1 MKLYQYHN
9 RCNCSGMRIR
19 QRREE
24 LGLSQEQLAAKLQLY
39 GLELGQKAISRMETG
54 LRVIPDYE
62 LLWLARAL
70 ETTCGWL
77 LGEKEEN

>member
-1 MKLYQYHN
+1 MKLHQYHG

-54 LRVIPDYE
+54 LRVIADYE

-70 ETTCGWL
+70 ETTCSWL
-77 LGEKEEN
+77 LGEEEI

>member
-1 MKLYQYHN
+1 MKLYQYQG

-39 GLELGQKAISRMETG
+39 GLELGQKAISRMEIG
-54 LRVIPDYE
+54 LRVIADYE

-70 ETTCGWL
+70 ETTCSWL
-77 LGEKEEN
+77 LGEENL

>member
-1 MKLYQYHN
+1 MKLYQYHG

-54 LRVIPDYE
+54 LRVIADYE
-62 LLWLARAL
+62 LLWLARVL
-70 ETTCGWL
+70 ETTCSWL
-77 LGEKEEN
+77 LGEEEI

>member
-1 MKLYQYHN
+1 MKLYQYHG

-39 GLELGQKAISRMETG
+39 DLELGQKTISRMETG
-54 LRVIPDYE
+54 LRVIADYE

-70 ETTCGWL
+70 ETTCSWL
-77 LGEKEEN
+77 LGEEEI

>member
-1 MKLYQYHN
+1 MKLYQYHG

-54 LRVIPDYE
+54 LRVIADYE

-70 ETTCGWL
+70 ETTCSWL
-77 LGEKEEN
+77 LGEEEI

>member
-1 MKLYQYHN
+1 MKLYQYHG

-54 LRVIPDYE
+54 LRVIADYE

-70 ETTCGWL
+70 ETTCSWL
-77 LGEKEEN
+77 LGEENL